1 MMHLLCYYCTV
12 FHFPL
17 RLYWGELELRC
28 DIGRTGANMVKT
40 IFIGDVQAGK
50 YDGQEVELMGWVKR
64 TRGSNKIR
72 FIVLRDSTGVI
83 QCVVKRDAVGDELFE
98 DAKGALIESSIKITG
113 MINVDERADGGHE
126 MVASSVVIVG
136 SVNPERP
143 FPITESA
150 MKAADGGET
159 EFLLDNRHLYL
170 RTSRMTTMLQVRSTV
185 FGAIHNYFRDLDFTE
200 YQAPNF
206 VAGAVEGGSTLFEV
220 PYFGRKVYLTQSWQL
235 YAEAAMPALER
246 LYTIAPSFRAEKSRT
261 RRHLTEFWHA
271 EMEVAWAT
279 NDEIMSHGEG
289 VVRKIA
295 SDLIEYRSD
304 ELESIGRDLDLVA
317 RYADSP
323 YPRMRYDEAVETLQG
338 MGVDIEWGQDLDYSK
353 EKVLTKDFDVPH
365 FLTHY
370 PKIAKPFYHRVDPDE
385 DKYVLCHDL
394 LAPEGYGEIIGGGER
409 TWSEQE
415 LLARLD
421 EEGTDKAAYQ
431 FYIDTRSYG
440 GVPHGG
446 FGLGVDR
453 VCSWLTGADHIREV
467 IPFPRDSRRVSP

>member
-1 MMHLLCYYCTV
+1 M
-12 FHFPL
+12 
-17 RLYWGELELRC
+17 
-28 DIGRTGANMVKT
+28 KT
-40 IFIGDVQAGK
+40 IWISDVLDGK
-50 YDGQEVELMGWVKR
+50 HDGQKVELKGWIKR
-64 TRGSNKIR
+64 SRGSNKIR
-72 FIVLRDSTGVI
+72 FLVLRDSTGSI
-83 QCVVKRDAVGDELFE
+83 QCVAKREAVGDACF
-98 DAKGALIESSIKITG
+98 DDVKSALIESSIIVHG
-113 MINVDERADGGHE
+113 QANPDERADGGYE
-126 MVASSVVIVG
+126 VIISEVEIVG
-136 SVNPERP
+136 PVNPETP

-150 MKAADGGET
+150 MTAADGGET

-170 RTSRMTTMLQVRSTV
+170 RTTRMTTMLKLRSSV
-185 FGAIHNYFRDLDFTE
+185 FGAIHTYFRDLDFIE

-220 PYFGRKVYLTQSWQL
+220 PYFGRKAYLTQSWQL

-271 EMEVAWAT
+271 EMEVAWAD
-279 NDEIMSHGEG
+279 NQEIMTYGEG

-295 SDLIEYRSD
+295 ATLLDERSA
-304 ELESIGRDLDLVA
+304 ELESLGRNLETIA
-317 RYADSP
+317 NYADSS
-323 YPRMRYDEAVETLQG
+323 YPRMRYDEAIDTLQSLN
-338 MGVDIEWGQDLDYSK
+338 VEVEWGQDLDYSK
-353 EKVLTKDFDVPH
+353 EKILTQDFDVPH

-370 PKIAKPFYHRVDPDE
+370 PKIAKPFYHRVDPSD

-415 LLARLD
+415 ILARID
-421 EEGTDKAAYQ
+421 EEGTPREPYQ
-431 FYIDTRSYG
+431 FYIDTRTYG

-453 VCSWLTGADHIREV
+453 VCSWLSGAEHIREV
-467 IPFPRDSRRVSP
+467 IPFPRDSRRVTP

>member
-1 MMHLLCYYCTV
+1 MAK
-12 FHFPL
+12 
-17 RLYWGELELRC
+17 
-28 DIGRTGANMVKT
+28 DIW
-40 IFIGDVQAGK
+40 IGDVQNGD
-50 YDGQEVELMGWVKR
+50 YDGQDVELKGWIKR

-72 FIVLRDSTGVI
+72 FVVLRDSTGII
-83 QCVVKRDAVGDELFE
+83 QCVAKRDVIGDEAFE
-98 DAKGALIESSIKITG
+98 AIASALIESSVIIRGTV
-113 MINVDERADGGHE
+113 NVDERSEGGHE
-126 MVASSVVIVG
+126 LVVSGLEIVG
-136 SVNPERP
+136 PVDPERP

-170 RTSRMTTMLQVRSTV
+170 RTGRMTTMLKVRSSV
-185 FGAIHNYFRDLDFTE
+185 FGAIHNYFRDLDFVE

-220 PYFGRKVYLTQSWQL
+220 PYFGRKAYLTQSWQL

-271 EMEVAWAT
+271 EMEIAWAT
-279 NDEIMSHGEG
+279 NDEVMHHGEG
-289 VVRKIA
+289 VVRHIA
-295 SDLIEYRSD
+295 STLLEERSD
-304 ELESIGRDLDLVA
+304 ELQVLGRDLELIQ
-317 RYADSP
+317 RYADTP
-323 YPRMRYDEAVETLQG
+323 FPRMRYDEAIEILQG
-338 MGVDIEWGQDLDYSK
+338 KGVEVEWGQDLDYSK
-353 EKVLTKDFDVPH
+353 EKILTQDFAVPH

-370 PKIAKPFYHRVDPDE
+370 PKIAKPFYHREDPSDE
-385 DKYVLCHDL
+385 KYVLCHDL

-409 TWSEQE
+409 TWSEE
-415 LLARLD
+415 EILARLD
-421 EEGTDKAAYQ
+421 EEGTPKEAYQ

-453 VCSWLTGADHIREV
+453 VCSWLSGADHIREV
-467 IPFPRDSRRVSP
+467 IPFPRDSRRVTP

>member
-1 MMHLLCYYCTV
+1 MAK
-12 FHFPL
+12 
-17 RLYWGELELRC
+17 
-28 DIGRTGANMVKT
+28 DIW
-40 IFIGDVQAGK
+40 IGDVQNGD
-50 YDGQEVELMGWVKR
+50 YDGQDVELKGWIKR

-72 FIVLRDSTGVI
+72 FVVLRDSTGII
-83 QCVVKRDAVGDELFE
+83 QCVAKRDVIGDEAFE
-98 DAKGALIESSIKITG
+98 SIASALIESSVIIRGTV
-113 MINVDERADGGHE
+113 NVDERSEGGHE
-126 MVASSVVIVG
+126 LVVSGLEIVG
-136 SVNPERP
+136 PVDPERP

-170 RTSRMTTMLQVRSTV
+170 RTGRMTTMLKVRSSV
-185 FGAIHNYFRDLDFTE
+185 FGAIHNYFRDLDFVE

-220 PYFGRKVYLTQSWQL
+220 PYFGRKAYLTQSWQL

-271 EMEVAWAT
+271 EMEIAWAT
-279 NDEIMSHGEG
+279 NDEVMHHGEG
-289 VVRKIA
+289 VVRHIA
-295 SDLIEYRSD
+295 STLLEERSD
-304 ELESIGRDLDLVA
+304 ELQVLGRDLELIQ
-317 RYADSP
+317 RYADTP
-323 YPRMRYDEAVETLQG
+323 FPRMRYDEAIEILQG
-338 MGVDIEWGQDLDYSK
+338 KGVEVEWGQDLDYSK
-353 EKVLTKDFDVPH
+353 EKILTQDFTVPH

-370 PKIAKPFYHRVDPDE
+370 PKIAKPFYHREDPSDG
-385 DKYVLCHDL
+385 KYVLCHDL

-409 TWSEQE
+409 TWSEE
-415 LLARLD
+415 EILARLD
-421 EEGTDKAAYQ
+421 EEGTPKEAYQ

-453 VCSWLTGADHIREV
+453 VCSWLSGADHIREV
-467 IPFPRDSRRVSP
+467 IPFPRDSRRVTP